1 MKNFEKPNNKA
12 FLYFNILLF
21 SFILVSTTMTCGL
34 LPGKHGKNNNWW
46 MALAGLVPGTSFP
59 SSGSGVGSA
68 GPGSAPA
75 PEGSDLF
82 SISTNYSEAI
92 DDPDTKAE
100 PLAGAAFIAPPE
112 MGHYGNVSLSYPIH
126 TPAGKAGIEPK
137 LSLSYSSTG
146 GDGWL
151 GVGWSLGLGSITRT
165 PEYGALYYD
174 ARDSFTWNGTKLVK
188 VAGSTTNENGTYK
201 PEIASEDLVVLKLT
215 NIESGGIWEVLDSSG
230 TKTIY
235 GESNASRIYNPA
247 IPSQTYS
254 WYLSKTEDKNG
265 NYLQASYDNS
275 EYSEKR
281 NLYLKEIRYTG
292 NSKSGLSARQYVK
305 FITQERDDF
314 YVSNA
319 PGFLMKMDKIL
330 EKIEV
335 GWDNGGKLW
344 EYTPIYE
351 TSSDSGRPRLKN
363 IQSSKHTTRPE
374 FEYQT
379 SNRYLI
385 WQNVVNQTSSETED
399 DLHSTQYFE
408 GDFNGDGISDILFF
422 NPKSGNWK
430 AAEGRKEGGYNFK
443 LYANRYQGYSG
454 SEKIRFFKGNVS
466 GDYNGDGRSDIA
478 FYLPET
484 RDFVVAEHDG
494 RVFQF
499 RSYGRLMSGIPDIFR
514 MEWFAGDY
522 DGNGLSDSV
531 LFDEPTGQWTLM
543 LNKGGSFE
551 FLRFSKKFQNIFRN
565 DYAPDGNL
573 DSSSTNDSTKPGK
586 DHDKVNFLVGDYNG
600 DGRTDISLYD
610 SRSGKWFVGENHR
623 NPNKNDSV
631 YFQMQWKL
639 YKVFT
644 APEQALF
651 GHDRFSGDFNGD
663 GFSDFLLFDRSNG
676 EWTLGETGNG
686 TINFRIW
693 SRTPQFKTVTRWLQ
707 GDFNGDGRT
716 DIGFYNANDG
726 KFWIG
731 ESTLNGFRYKI
742 YSDMS
747 YGPDQDRIM
756 KTPLPKDEVKLE
768 SGKASFTASS
778 NTKMILLS
786 YKYDGNLNFGKGEL
800 AFAGCFTQD
809 DCSTSP
815 ELLIFDRKTNAWDLK
830 TGTAFTERVN
840 TSLNPE
846 MTGITTLFGGKPDR
860 YTNNTKDEVLFY
872 KKQGNTNQFFV
883 IKNTNGTTFDI
894 SNLATFTDT
903 DVTKFDPLNSGY
915 VVDHFENNTSQSAL
929 ILDDQTSSGTARFVL
944 TGLGG
949 TKVLTIAGD
958 LTATDLNDLFQAG
971 TSENRQR
978 RKEFSLFSGKFTTTQ
993 AQLALVDR
1001 RTTVHK
1007 WYLGT
1012 ISGTQIQFKRL
1023 TGDIALPIATSDY
1036 NSASP
1041 AGIVYA
1047 LTPDGSIVFGKTLD
1061 NGTSFYKIKI
1071 NSTSVSRTL
1080 YNAGTVLFSDRF
1092 DNSGNP
1098 IVISGGE
1105 DKLYDLTQSK
1115 IVSLPNNVLVKN
1127 LDRPDLISQVYV
1139 FQWIQGD
1146 YNGDGLA
1153 DIGIFHLKEPTW
1165 YFALSTGS
1173 VPDILERV
1181 KNGIGGIYE
1190 FEYTNST
1197 KFDNTGD
1204 DDIPDLPTSY
1214 RVCTKVTLNDG
1225 FSNRITKNYE
1235 YKNGFAFSSYINGKK
1250 ETDYFGFSEFTVKE
1264 AYGERTTHLYHTTP
1278 YSDFLMN
1285 RALAGAEKETRI
1297 TGNDNNDYGV
1307 VLTTYDV
1314 KQIQYG
1320 VGVSGYLSVP
1330 TKVEKFLSGSRTT
1343 TQNSDIVI
1351 SGTKIS
1357 RKTESVTDHFSD
1369 SVHGVTT
1376 TTNATDFETDDTTNQ
1391 RRATRSVTFSGSSHE
1406 ITSLLSYDSLGNLT
1420 KRVSSYTGTGL
1431 SPVTAHTT
1439 EFEYDNYGNRTQEK
1453 DTSSSPAR
1461 GSSYVYDNELH
1472 QFVVQE
1478 TKFGGSIQFSTNHQ
1492 IGYGPAFGLPA
1503 TTTDPNGSKSY
1514 FEYDNFGRL
1523 IRTSADTD
1531 VGTHTTAT
1539 YSYDA
1544 SFPLSAKTTFPTGT
1558 GDPDFASRTYTDG
1571 MGRNIYT
1578 VKSASNGGYVLTG
1591 RLVYDGTGKLVR
1603 KGQSNWATGGEMDQ
1617 FALHLEERNPTS
1629 FEYDPIGRIKKT
1641 ILPTAQGETSPT
1653 TITTTYNSAFETTET
1668 HSSGT
1673 SKRIVKDARGQIQYV
1688 EDFGNDGTTAKIGF
1702 CYDIAGNRIKKSD
1715 LNDSSLMSCPT
1726 PSAVIPAK
1734 DTSGRNQ
1741 AYWSYDAFGKLRAE
1755 SDPDLGVSSY
1765 SYNNFGDLTAS
1776 TNAKGITTTLSYDGV
1791 GRILTKNIP
1800 EGNIQYTYDS
1810 NSGSENA
1817 LGKLVRIED
1826 GNQTKTFSYDKLG
1839 RVKKEI
1845 RTILATSAG
1854 NPLPSETQG
1863 PYITETKYDLLGRV
1877 TRIDYP
1883 EHPISHG
1890 RMRACYEYG
1899 SAGYIEGISVQVN
1912 TNGILPGYCSKDI
1925 VENITYNEFGQTA
1938 GFTLGNGIATSYG
1951 YDVKGRM
1958 VRLNSSGDVGG
1969 NTKILQDAVYS
1980 FNPNNNITNISN
1992 TTTDFNTQYDYGY
2005 DGIGRLTSANGSYL
2019 GIADGNLSR
2028 RFQQSFDYAK
2038 NGNLTAK
2045 RIHDPANGSIQD
2057 EWSYVYSNHQV
2068 TNIDSSK
2075 SGADTLTMSYDAN
2088 GNLTRQRDNAK
2099 DLIKRIQVDSQDRIT
2114 QIQDGNNAILGSYWY
2129 DEGGFRVRRSALEP
2143 KNNQFTNVEILYP
2156 SKFYGLEFIESENVL
2171 TAVNNIYLNGV
2182 RIAAMNEAGALAYY
2196 LTDQVDSVS
2205 HVLDEEGNT
2214 LSQIQYQPYGET
2226 FVQRGDLNFS
2236 PKYNSQELDRESGFY
2251 FYNARYYDPGIARFT
2266 SADTIIDGEFDTQ
2279 GWNRFSYVKGN
2290 PIGAK
2295 DPTGHEIF
2303 TVAREYSNTHVSR
2316 PAETTGK
2323 NFYLVEK
2330 NDVKNGLGLSKLAEK
2345 ALSYENKKTTDETV
2359 KKKMQEILENNP
2371 NAFGKNKLLK
2381 SNVRVEVGKYQ
2392 GENPN
2397 APNIFDSMIGS
2408 PGKALKALKY
2418 GGSYLYDKATGKN
2431 NETEE
2436 IKQLRKNV
2444 NGNSEKIFNQYEN
2457 RLQKLGVETRTKGFP
2472 FNVYQQEGKQALK
2485 PDVNSKGNLMFKGY
2499 QGEVIITNEK
2509 AAKYNK

>member
-1 MKNFEKPNNKA
+1 
-12 FLYFNILLF
+12 
-21 SFILVSTTMTCGL
+21 
-34 LPGKHGKNNNWW
+34 
-46 MALAGLVPGTSFP
+46 
-59 SSGSGVGSA
+59 
-68 GPGSAPA
+68 
-75 PEGSDLF
+75 
-82 SISTNYSEAI
+82 
-92 DDPDTKAE
+92 
-100 PLAGAAFIAPPE
+100 
-112 MGHYGNVSLSYPIH
+112 
-126 TPAGKAGIEPK
+126 
-137 LSLSYSSTG
+137 
-146 GDGWL
+146 
-151 GVGWSLGLGSITRT
+151 
-165 PEYGALYYD
+165 
-174 ARDSFTWNGTKLVK
+174 
-188 VAGSTTNENGTYK
+188 
-201 PEIASEDLVVLKLT
+201 
-215 NIESGGIWEVLDSSG
+215 
-230 TKTIY
+230 
-235 GESNASRIYNPA
+235 
-247 IPSQTYS
+247 
-254 WYLSKTEDKNG
+254 
-265 NYLQASYDNS
+265 
-275 EYSEKR
+275 
-281 NLYLKEIRYTG
+281 
-292 NSKSGLSARQYVK
+292 
-305 FITQERDDF
+305 
-314 YVSNA
+314 
-319 PGFLMKMDKIL
+319 
-330 EKIEV
+330 
-335 GWDNGGKLW
+335 
-344 EYTPIYE
+344 
-351 TSSDSGRPRLKN
+351 
-363 IQSSKHTTRPE
+363 
-374 FEYQT
+374 
-379 SNRYLI
+379 
-385 WQNVVNQTSSETED
+385 
-399 DLHSTQYFE
+399 
-408 GDFNGDGISDILFF
+408 
-422 NPKSGNWK
+422 
-430 AAEGRKEGGYNFK
+430 
-443 LYANRYQGYSG
+443 
-454 SEKIRFFKGNVS
+454 
-466 GDYNGDGRSDIA
+466 
-478 FYLPET
+478 
-484 RDFVVAEHDG
+484 
-494 RVFQF
+494 
-499 RSYGRLMSGIPDIFR
+499 MSGIPDIFR

-1330 TKVEKFLSGSRTT
+1330 T
-1343 TQNSDIVI
+1343 
-1351 SGTKIS
+1351 
-1357 RKTESVTDHFSD
+1357 
-1369 SVHGVTT
+1369 
-1376 TTNATDFETDDTTNQ
+1376 
-1391 RRATRSVTFSGSSHE
+1391 
-1406 ITSLLSYDSLGNLT
+1406 
-1420 KRVSSYTGTGL
+1420 
-1431 SPVTAHTT
+1431 
-1439 EFEYDNYGNRTQEK
+1439 
-1453 DTSSSPAR
+1453 
-1461 GSSYVYDNELH
+1461 
-1472 QFVVQE
+1472 
-1478 TKFGGSIQFSTNHQ
+1478 
-1492 IGYGPAFGLPA
+1492 
-1503 TTTDPNGSKSY
+1503 
-1514 FEYDNFGRL
+1514 
-1523 IRTSADTD
+1523 
-1531 VGTHTTAT
+1531 
-1539 YSYDA
+1539 
-1544 SFPLSAKTTFPTGT
+1544 
-1558 GDPDFASRTYTDG
+1558 
-1571 MGRNIYT
+1571 
-1578 VKSASNGGYVLTG
+1578 
-1591 RLVYDGTGKLVR
+1591 
-1603 KGQSNWATGGEMDQ
+1603 
-1617 FALHLEERNPTS
+1617 
-1629 FEYDPIGRIKKT
+1629 
-1641 ILPTAQGETSPT
+1641 
-1653 TITTTYNSAFETTET
+1653 
-1668 HSSGT
+1668 
-1673 SKRIVKDARGQIQYV
+1673 
-1688 EDFGNDGTTAKIGF
+1688 
-1702 CYDIAGNRIKKSD
+1702 
-1715 LNDSSLMSCPT
+1715 
-1726 PSAVIPAK
+1726 
-1734 DTSGRNQ
+1734 
-1741 AYWSYDAFGKLRAE
+1741 
-1755 SDPDLGVSSY
+1755 
-1765 SYNNFGDLTAS
+1765 
-1776 TNAKGITTTLSYDGV
+1776 
-1791 GRILTKNIP
+1791 
-1800 EGNIQYTYDS
+1800 
-1810 NSGSENA
+1810 
-1817 LGKLVRIED
+1817 
-1826 GNQTKTFSYDKLG
+1826 
-1839 RVKKEI
+1839 
-1845 RTILATSAG
+1845 
-1854 NPLPSETQG
+1854 
-1863 PYITETKYDLLGRV
+1863 
-1877 TRIDYP
+1877 
-1883 EHPISHG
+1883 
-1890 RMRACYEYG
+1890 
-1899 SAGYIEGISVQVN
+1899 
-1912 TNGILPGYCSKDI
+1912 
-1925 VENITYNEFGQTA
+1925 
-1938 GFTLGNGIATSYG
+1938 
-1951 YDVKGRM
+1951 
-1958 VRLNSSGDVGG
+1958 
-1969 NTKILQDAVYS
+1969 
-1980 FNPNNNITNISN
+1980 
-1992 TTTDFNTQYDYGY
+1992 
-2005 DGIGRLTSANGSYL
+2005 
-2019 GIADGNLSR
+2019 
-2028 RFQQSFDYAK
+2028 
-2038 NGNLTAK
+2038 
-2045 RIHDPANGSIQD
+2045 
-2057 EWSYVYSNHQV
+2057 
-2068 TNIDSSK
+2068 
-2075 SGADTLTMSYDAN
+2075 
-2088 GNLTRQRDNAK
+2088 
-2099 DLIKRIQVDSQDRIT
+2099 
-2114 QIQDGNNAILGSYWY
+2114 
-2129 DEGGFRVRRSALEP
+2129 
-2143 KNNQFTNVEILYP
+2143 
-2156 SKFYGLEFIESENVL
+2156 
-2171 TAVNNIYLNGV
+2171 
-2182 RIAAMNEAGALAYY
+2182 
-2196 LTDQVDSVS
+2196 
-2205 HVLDEEGNT
+2205 
-2214 LSQIQYQPYGET
+2214 
-2226 FVQRGDLNFS
+2226 
-2236 PKYNSQELDRESGFY
+2236 
-2251 FYNARYYDPGIARFT
+2251 
-2266 SADTIIDGEFDTQ
+2266 
-2279 GWNRFSYVKGN
+2279 
-2290 PIGAK
+2290 
-2295 DPTGHEIF
+2295 
-2303 TVAREYSNTHVSR
+2303 
-2316 PAETTGK
+2316 
-2323 NFYLVEK
+2323 
-2330 NDVKNGLGLSKLAEK
+2330 
-2345 ALSYENKKTTDETV
+2345 
-2359 KKKMQEILENNP
+2359 
-2371 NAFGKNKLLK
+2371 
-2381 SNVRVEVGKYQ
+2381 
-2392 GENPN
+2392 
-2397 APNIFDSMIGS
+2397 
-2408 PGKALKALKY
+2408 
-2418 GGSYLYDKATGKN
+2418 
-2431 NETEE
+2431 
-2436 IKQLRKNV
+2436 
-2444 NGNSEKIFNQYEN
+2444 
-2457 RLQKLGVETRTKGFP
+2457 
-2472 FNVYQQEGKQALK
+2472 
-2485 PDVNSKGNLMFKGY
+2485 
-2499 QGEVIITNEK
+2499 
-2509 AAKYNK
+2509 